1 MSIFP
6 NFKILRRYHEIIR
19 ILFKYGFQDI
29 IADAGFSYRARFAK
43 TFLPDNIIE
52 DIQKHSKWE
61 RMRMATEELG
71 TTFIK
76 FGQILSNHP
85 DIIPLELVAEFEK
98 LQNKVPPFSTDE
110 AKKIIEEELGASIES
125 IFKQFDEEPFASAS
139 IAQVHKAKLIDGTTV
154 VIKVRRPDILEK
166 INLDIE
172 IMKFFSTKLVENGYF
187 INLDPVGIVRAF
199 ENAIQKEIDLRHEGY
214 NLQRFTG
221 NFKDSKIV
229 YVPKYYP
236 KYTTNKILTMEF
248 IDGVHPYDIAGLE
261 KIGVTPHQLV
271 VNGMYALFQQIFEF
285 GFFHADPHPGNLFAL
300 PGNKVCF
307 IDFGMMGTVLKSDVE
322 FFADIVYGVIA
333 KDSKRL
339 IWGLKNIAISQEF
352 DGVKSFEYDVE
363 DIIQE
368 YHSLPLDKVNITA
381 LFNQLIEL
389 ANKYKIK
396 MPSDYFLLSKCLIT
410 IEGVGRRVDPSL
422 NIMDELKPHITKTLE
437 SEYSPIS
444 IAKKLLNSARDSLFL
459 IENLPNDIR
468 DIVSKVKKGE
478 IKVAIEHEGLSEMTN
493 KIDKASNRITG
504 GFIIGCILIA
514 SAALIAVKFPPVYK
528 NMSVFGALGFLIANI
543 LGLRIL
549 YGIFKNN
556 QY

>member
-1 MSIFP
+1 
-6 NFKILRRYHEIIR
+6 
-19 ILFKYGFQDI
+19 
-29 IADAGFSYRARFAK
+29 
-43 TFLPDNIIE
+43 
-52 DIQKHSKWE
+52 
-61 RMRMATEELG
+61 
-71 TTFIK
+71 
-76 FGQILSNHP
+76 
-85 DIIPLELVAEFEK
+85 
-98 LQNKVPPFSTDE
+98 
-110 AKKIIEEELGASIES
+110 
-125 IFKQFDEEPFASAS
+125 
-139 IAQVHKAKLIDGTTV
+139 
-154 VIKVRRPDILEK
+154 
-166 INLDIE
+166 
-172 IMKFFSTKLVENGYF
+172 
-187 INLDPVGIVRAF
+187 
-199 ENAIQKEIDLRHEGY
+199 
-214 NLQRFTG
+214 
-221 NFKDSKIV
+221 
-229 YVPKYYP
+229 
-236 KYTTNKILTMEF
+236 MEF